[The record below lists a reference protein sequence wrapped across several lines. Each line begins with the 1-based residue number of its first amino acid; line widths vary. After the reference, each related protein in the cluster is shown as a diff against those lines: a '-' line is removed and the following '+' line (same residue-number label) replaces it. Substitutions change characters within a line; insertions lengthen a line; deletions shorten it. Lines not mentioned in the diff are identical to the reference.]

1 MADGSVC
8 MAEVFWCMVLK
19 GSSRQALPQ
28 GCTVDPSW
36 RTANGKREREAGKL
50 SASRVAETGK
60 WHQREQTGGH
70 NWEKKRVWETILM
83 ATISEWDIV
92 SGEACKESVSRGNIW
107 RLISKSYPG
116 WQLIDGGALI
126 LWLRALCWAYFRRAA
141 YGNLVSRVVRSSGSR

>member
-1 MADGSVC
+1 MMADGSVC

-70 NWEKKRVWETILM
+70 NWEKKEGLRDNTYGHNIRVRHC
-83 ATISEWDIV
+83 V
-92 SGEACKESVSRGNIW
+92 CRG
-107 RLISKSYPG
+107 L
-116 WQLIDGGALI
+116 
-126 LWLRALCWAYFRRAA
+126 
-141 YGNLVSRVVRSSGSR
+141 